1 MERRRKEKGVMGRAE
16 SGWTPRT
23 TRRWDD
29 PRRGRGDESQKE
41 GTTPE
46 EGDEPQK
53 EGTTPCDED
62 DLMQEENGENPEGTA
77 PEVRDHR
84 SGSLTC
90 LNVERADGMRHGR
103 AYSGPGR

>member
-62 DLMQEENGENPEGTA
+62 DLMQEENGENPEGTT
-77 PEVRDHR
+77 PEGGDDPVR
-84 SGSLTC
+84 
-90 LNVERADGMRHGR
+90 
-103 AYSGPGR
+103 